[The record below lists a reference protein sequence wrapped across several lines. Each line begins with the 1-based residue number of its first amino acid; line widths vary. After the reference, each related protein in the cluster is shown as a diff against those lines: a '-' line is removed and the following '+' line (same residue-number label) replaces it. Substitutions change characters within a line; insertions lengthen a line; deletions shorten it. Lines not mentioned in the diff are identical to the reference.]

1 MFGSEVLPHINKWI
15 NRVPHE
21 SAGLSPF
28 EIHFGK
34 KPPADFPLLERL
46 ATHSVLNY
54 EERCRIVYANL
65 NRAAEKREKMVKRP
79 HEFKVG
85 DRVLLRTPASSD
97 APRGLFAKFF
107 PLFAGP
113 FTIRGNP
120 HPNVFELVTDD
131 RQPAGKYNAFNLIPF
146 RE

>member
-1 MFGSEVLPHINKWI
+1 
-15 NRVPHE
+15 
-21 SAGLSPF
+21 
-28 EIHFGK
+28 
-34 KPPADFPLLERL
+34 
-46 ATHSVLNY
+46 
-54 EERCRIVYANL
+54 
-65 NRAAEKREKMVKRP
+65 MVKRP